1 MRICVVYDC
10 LFPYTVGGA
19 ERWYR
24 NLAERLVA
32 EGHEVTYITLRQWE
46 RGTTVDLDPRVRVLA
61 VGPRMALYT
70 ESGRRRIAP
79 PLVFGAGV
87 LWHLLRHGGRYEV
100 VHTCAFPYFSLLAA
114 ALARPLGRFA
124 LVVDWHEVWSA
135 SYWREYLGRAGGR
148 VGESVQ
154 RLCARV
160 PQRAFCF
167 SRLHAARLRA
177 EGLRGEPTV
186 LEGEYAGSLATPTPR
201 AAQPLVV
208 FAGRLIPE
216 KRVALAVAAFACAA
230 RRLPGLRGEFYGDGP
245 ERAELARAI
254 ERHGVQGCASA
265 PGFVDAEIVDAAL
278 RRALCML
285 STSSREGYG
294 MVVVESCAHATP
306 SVVVAGEDNAA
317 VELVQEGVNGF
328 VAPEADAETIAAAI
342 VRVHEAGMALR
353 QSTAAWFAQNATR
366 LSLESSL
373 QIVLA
378 SYRPQDSGVRAR
390 PAGPASPGAGGSP
403 HDGGVPDNPSARA

>member
-1 MRICVVYDC
+1 MRICLVYDC

-32 EGHEVTYITLRQWE
+32 EGHEVTYLTLRQWE
-46 RGTTVDLDPRVRVLA
+46 RGTRLDLDPRIRVVVA
-61 VGPRMALYT
+61 GPRLALYT
-70 ESGRRRIAP
+70 ESGRRRILP

-87 LWHLLRHGGRYEV
+87 LWHLLRHGRRYEV

-135 SYWREYLGRAGGR
+135 SYWREYLGPLGGAI
-148 VGESVQ
+148 GEAVQ

-167 SRLHAARLRA
+167 SRLHARRLRE

-186 LEGEYAGSLATPTPR
+186 LEGEYAGALDTPEPR
-201 AAQPLVV
+201 AAEPLVV

-216 KRVALAVAAFACAA
+216 KRAALAVAAFARAA
-230 RRLPGLRGEFYGDGP
+230 ERIEGLRGEFYGDGP
-245 ERAELARAI
+245 ERAALQQAI
-254 ERHGVQGCASA
+254 AEHGVRDRASA
-265 PGFVDAEIVDAAL
+265 PGFVDAAVIDAAL
-278 RRALCML
+278 TRSLCML

-294 MVVVESCAHATP
+294 MVVVEASAHATP
-306 SVVVAGEDNAA
+306 SVVVAGADNAA
-317 VELVQEGVNGF
+317 VELVQEGHNGF
-328 VAPEADAETIAAAI
+328 VAPAADAETIAAAI
-342 VRVHEAGMALR
+342 VRVHAAGFELR
-353 QSTAAWFAQNATR
+353 ERTAAWFAANATR

-373 QIVLA
+373 RTVLA
-378 SYRPQDSGVRAR
+378 SYAAR
-390 PAGPASPGAGGSP
+390 E
-403 HDGGVPDNPSARA
+403 VV